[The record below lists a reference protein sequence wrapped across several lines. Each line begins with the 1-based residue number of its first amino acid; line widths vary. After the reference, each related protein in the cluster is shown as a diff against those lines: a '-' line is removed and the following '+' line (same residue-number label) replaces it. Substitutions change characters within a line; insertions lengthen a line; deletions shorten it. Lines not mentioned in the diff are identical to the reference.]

1 MIFFKSINSIE
12 GYGHYFMTMCQGDDI
27 VKYRVT

>member
-1 MIFFKSINSIE
+1 MIFKKCVNSVE

-27 VKYRVT
+27 VTCRVT